1 MKTRIHDKWAII
13 ANNLLKIP
21 PRRLTR
27 SEVDSVMIG
36 LGSHFPTLTEKLTNL
51 REQTKPLRGVK

>member
-1 MKTRIHDKWAII
+1 MKTQIHDKWAVI
-13 ANNLLKIP
+13 ATNVLKIP

-36 LGSHFPTLTEKLTNL
+36 LGPHFPLLTEKLTNL
-51 REQTKPLRGVK
+51 REQIKPLRGVK